1 MAGFTA
7 TAWIAAPP
15 SVVFAILHDV
25 NHFPAVLNGV
35 IRAEQ
40 LTAGPVGLGTRF
52 LETRLIKGKE
62 ASAEIE
68 VTTYDPPH
76 RYAATSS
83 QEGITATYHYTL
95 TPEQQGAQ
103 PGTRINLRA
112 EASAQG
118 WKKLLLPL
126 VVGHMKKEDSDHL
139 QRLKGVAE
147 HQAPAAV

>member
-15 SVVFAILHDV
+15 TVVFAILHDV
-25 NHFPAVLNGV
+25 NHFPTVLPGI

-40 LTAGPVGLGTRF
+40 ITPGSVGLGTRF
-52 LETRLIKGKE
+52 HETRRINGRE

-68 VTTYDPPH
+68 VTTFAPPSH
-76 RYAATSS
+76 YAATSA

-95 TPEQQGAQ
+95 MAEQQGGQ
-103 PGTRINLRA
+103 PGTRINLQA
-112 EASAQG
+112 TASAAG

-126 VVGHMKKEDSDHL
+126 VVGHMKKEDRAHL
-139 QRLKGVAE
+139 QRLKVVAE
-147 HQAPAAV
+147 RSPILA